1 MAFSTGARLTA
12 KTPAVVLCMAFAILV
27 VASAGS
33 ALATTAIHFQP
44 ESLTVLEGQL
54 GHHEVHALTFHEA
67 TGTGHIHASL
77 NDGRRVTVVY
87 STSEQARL
95 LALARADGTPVAVAA
110 VKPKHATTTVHH
122 KLRYIAGGILVVV
135 IIVVVGVLLIDR
147 RRKLGEG
154 AEGHAAEGH
163 DAEGA
168 PGQSPPS
175 DPT

>member
-12 KTPAVVLCMAFAILV
+12 KTAAVVLCMACAILAL
-27 VASAGS
+27 ASASS
-33 ALATTAIHFQP
+33 ALAATAIHFQP

-77 NDGRRVTVVY
+77 NDGRHVTVVY

-110 VKPKHATTTVHH
+110 VKPKPAKTTVHH

-135 IIVVVGVLLIDR
+135 IIVVVGVLFVDR

-154 AEGHAAEGH
+154 AEGHG
-163 DAEGA
+163 AEGA

-175 DPT
+175 DPA